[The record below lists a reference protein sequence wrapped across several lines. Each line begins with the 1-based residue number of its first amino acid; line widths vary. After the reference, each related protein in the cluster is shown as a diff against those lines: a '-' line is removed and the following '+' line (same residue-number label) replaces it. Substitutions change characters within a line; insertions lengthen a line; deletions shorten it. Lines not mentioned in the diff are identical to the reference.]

1 MHNNLKVTVA
11 MFLRM
16 GLNTNLEKTKYMVC
30 TPSFILCKCI
40 EKAYKRRIMGKG
52 EMFIQRKRTR
62 LSCTKCGTTV
72 AALYLKYH
80 MEQLHR
86 IYIPHTRGVK
96 DGGGGPTTCV
106 VSSPRVLKSAECTL
120 TVCLTVGNSA

>member
-1 MHNNLKVTVA
+1 MHNNLKATVA

-40 EKAYKRRIMGKG
+40 EKAYKHRIMG
-52 EMFIQRKRTR
+52 EREILRQRKRTR
-62 LSCTKCGTTV
+62 LSCTKCGMTL

-80 MEQLHR
+80 MARLH
-86 IYIPHTRGVK
+86 IICIPHTRGVK
-96 DGGGGPTTCV
+96 DGGGGQTTYV
-106 VSSPRVLKSAECTL
+106 VSSPRVLK
-120 TVCLTVGNSA
+120 